1 MALFTGEYDC
11 KLDTKGRLTL
21 PSKIKSRLPEGSANL
36 LVLNMVI
43 NEPCLE
49 LYPVVEYRKIY
60 AKVASL
66 NALDEESRQLQR
78 SIFRRMSEVELDSA
92 GRLLIPKNMLVYA
105 GLEKEITLVGMG
117 NRLELWNSDTYMQY
131 ILKDGEDFS
140 KLVNKHLNQ

>member
-11 KLDTKGRLTL
+11 KLDAKGRLTL
-21 PSKIKSRLPEGSANL
+21 PSKIKSRLPEGSGNL

-49 LYPVVEYRKIY
+49 LYPMVEYRKIY

-92 GRLLIPKNMLVYA
+92 GRLLVPRNMLVYA
-105 GLEKEITLVGMG
+105 GLEREITLVGMG
-117 NRLELWNSDTYMQY
+117 NRLELWNSETYMKY

-140 KLVNKHLNQ
+140 KLVDKHLNQ